1 MMPAFQYI
9 RVQSLGD
16 GIKHLGSKGARVHA
30 GGTDLLGCLREKVFT
45 ADKVVSLSRLKDL
58 KGIRE
63 DGGGLRIGALTT
75 LSEVA
80 ESPQVKKLYP
90 GLSRAALEVGSPQ
103 LRAQGTIGGNICQKP
118 RCWYYRGEFHCIRKG
133 GDTCFAVTG
142 ENQYHCIFGGTDC
155 YIVHPSDIAPALSAL
170 RATVHITGP
179 KGSRSVP
186 IDQFFVLP
194 ATDPTSETIL
204 TPEEIVTGISIPAP
218 PPGQRSS
225 YRKVRARGSWDF
237 ALAGGAL
244 ALRFEGPRVSEAR
257 IWLSGAAPVPW
268 RSKEA
273 EQVILGKLLDE
284 KTILTAAAAAVNK
297 ATPLSKNGYKVSLFR
312 AVIEEELEAMARG

>member
-1 MMPAFQYI
+1 MMPAFQYV

-16 GIKHLGSKGARVHA
+16 GIKHLSSKGAKIQA

-45 ADKVVSLSRLKDL
+45 ADKVVSLTNLKDL

-63 DGGGLRIGALTT
+63 DRGGLRIGALTT

-80 ESPQVKKLYP
+80 ENLLVKKLYP
-90 GLSRAALEVGSPQ
+90 GLSRATLEVGSPQ

-133 GDTCFAVTG
+133 GDTCFAVAG

-155 YIVHPSDIAPALSAL
+155 YIVHPSDTAPALSAL

-186 IDQFFVLP
+186 FDQFFVLP
-194 ATDPTSETIL
+194 AKDPTTETIL
-204 TPEEIVTGISIPAP
+204 TTEEIVTEISIPAP
-218 PPGQRSS
+218 PPGLRSS

-237 ALAGGAL
+237 ALAGLAL
-244 ALRFEGPRVSEAR
+244 ALRFEGNRVSEAQV
-257 IWLSGAAPVPW
+257 WLSGAAPVPW
-268 RSKEA
+268 RSKEV
-273 EQVILGKLLDE
+273 EQEILGKSLEE
-284 KTILTAAAAAVNK
+284 KTISAAASAAVKK
-297 ATPLSKNGYKVSLFR
+297 AVPLSKNGYKVSLFR
-312 AVIEEELEAMARG
+312 AVIEEELEAMART